1 VSNNWTS
8 SHSSKKICLNSFR
21 DSRQSEFG
29 IHIELQVP
37 RGSRLKSNSHNAS
50 SLAPH
55 LHLLCYQPP
64 THQTSNTETC
74 VSLFSSSS
82 RPLLRFSFED
92 VTRGMETLPNLI
104 VDCLL
109 MRYSGQSSSSIDAR
123 DLDASAVATATQAV
137 AESRYPYTKKIKTTS
152 TKSHSTTPLA
162 TRAVSTPG
170 NEPLATSS
178 CIPSSICVDKIS
190 PCGHR
195 YGG

>member
-1 VSNNWTS
+1 LTS

-21 DSRQSEFG
+21 YSRQSEFG

-55 LHLLCYQPP
+55 LHLLCYQPH
-64 THQTSNTETC
+64 THQTSNIETC

-82 RPLLRFSFED
+82 RPLSRFSFED
-92 VTRGMETLPNLI
+92 VTQGMRTLPNLMM
-104 VDCLL
+104 DCLL
-109 MRYSGQSSSSIDAR
+109 MGYSGQSSSSIDAR
-123 DLDASAVATATQAV
+123 DLEASPVATATQVV
-137 AESRYPYTKKIKTTS
+137 AESRYPYTKKVKTT
-152 TKSHSTTPLA
+152 TKVHSTTPLA
-162 TRAVSTPG
+162 TRAVSTAG